1 MTVTMDDVME
11 AARKVV
17 SKPMLGIT
25 QEGGKNL
32 TNLAEKILDESDEQE
47 VVRLANKVLYCNIM
61 TENFNIGSEIG
72 QALLELNNK
81 MRDAG
86 VLKNPKESEM
96 AVKSELKDMKARDE
110 QAEKD
115 AKFTLVSVVNQ
126 GDKIIIPENMSP
138 GKAIEWLERRQKED
152 ESKIAVYEPIEGHP
166 LDGVHALMQA
176 LKTKYGWAESVPT
189 PGFFG
194 SDPPTMIGVES
205 APGKTVQ
212 VVWGRIQI
220 PSISGHLETS
230 YARKDGRFIFALAGE
245 VKKKHQKDV
254 AEIAELTRKYVKE
267 HSLYK
272 GKAIRVNSF
281 VDNPRDFNPIENAPR
296 FIDTSKTN
304 DAAIVLN
311 EDVMAQVIDS
321 VFVPIEF
328 SRPCRKLGIPLKRG
342 VLLSGPYGV
351 GKSLCASITA
361 KKCQD
366 NGWTFIYVGQT
377 SDLKQAIL
385 FARQYQPAVV
395 FAEDIDRAVEGQD
408 RTEDIDGI
416 LNTLDGVDTKNT
428 ELLVILTTNHIE
440 KINKAMLRPGRL
452 DAVITLPPPDAVSV
466 ERLIR
471 MYGGVLVEDI
481 GSLEEVGTM
490 LAGQIPAVIE
500 EVVKRAK
507 LSAISRGFTGKLE
520 GADLIRAAKGM
531 LVQVKLVTAPPKVEE
546 HPAVTHANWL
556 RKELAEA
563 VSSNGDE

>member
-1 MTVTMDDVME
+1 MMDLEAVIDAAKNVVTKSMRGINSEGRERLVSLADGLLCGCDDE
-11 AARKVV
+11 
-17 SKPMLGIT
+17 
-25 QEGGKNL
+25 
-32 TNLAEKILDESDEQE
+32 E
-47 VVRLANKVLYCNIM
+47 VVRLANKVVFGNII
-61 TENFNIGSEIG
+61 EDDFDFESDIGR
-72 QALLELNNK
+72 ALLNLHYIM
-81 MRDAG
+81 MRAR
-86 VLKNPKESEM
+86 VLKKPKESEM
-96 AVKSELKDMKARDE
+96 AVQSELKAMKARDE

-115 AKFTLVSVVNQ
+115 AKFTSVSVVNQ
-126 GDKIIIPENMSP
+126 GDKIIIPDNMSP
-138 GKAIEWLERRQKED
+138 SKAIEWLERRQKED

-245 VKKKHQKDV
+245 VKKKHQQDV

-296 FIDTSKTN
+296 FIDTSKVN

-311 EDVMAQVIDS
+311 DDVMAQVIDS
-321 VFVPIEF
+321 VFVPVEF
-328 SRPCRKLGIPLKRG
+328 SAQCRKLNVPLKRG

-452 DAVITLPPPDAVSV
+452 DAVISIPPPDAISV

-471 MYGGVLVEDI
+471 LYGGALVCHIE
-481 GSLEEVGTM
+481 SLEEVGAM

-507 LSAISRGFTGKLE
+507 LSAISRGFSGRLE
-520 GADLIRAAKGM
+520 CEDLVRAAKGM
-531 LVQVKLVTAPPKVEE
+531 LAQVKLVTESPKVEE
-546 HPAVTHANWL
+546 HPAVIHANWL
-556 RKELAEA
+556 RKELVEA
-563 VSSNGDE
+563 VNE